1 MSRPRTKS
9 NTAPAGQTAR
19 RRIVTGARRHFFA
32 HGFRGVTM
40 DALAAELGMSKKT
53 LYAHFRSKTA
63 LVEAA
68 LLDKFETLQADLER
82 TIPDGPA
89 DFPTTLRAMVTCLQ
103 GHMEEL
109 QPPFIRDV
117 RRETPDLFAAIEVRR
132 AALIQRTFG
141 KLFADGRRAGMVR
154 KNLPPGLVIDVLL
167 AAVQAIMNPGKIGD
181 LGLAPKAA
189 FSAII
194 SVILD
199 GVLTPTGRRQR

>member
-1 MSRPRTKS
+1 MPRQRPKPDGP
-9 NTAPAGQTAR
+9 PAGQTAR
-19 RRIVTGARRHFFA
+19 RRIVAGARRHFFA

-82 TIPDGPA
+82 AVPDGPA
-89 DFPTTLRAMVTCLQ
+89 DFPTTLRAMLTCLQ
-103 GHMEEL
+103 GHMEEI
-109 QPPFIRDV
+109 QPAFVRDV
-117 RRETPDLFAAIEVRR
+117 RRETPDLFATIEVRR
-132 AALIQRTFG
+132 AALIERTFG

-154 KNLPPGLVIDVLL
+154 KDLPPGLVIDVLL
-167 AAVQAIMNPGKIGD
+167 AAVQAIMNPRKIGD
-181 LGLAPKAA
+181 LGLAPQAA
-189 FSAII
+189 FAAVI

-199 GVLTPTGRRQR
+199 GALTPTGRRQR